1 MYKEITPNGYGIAI
15 ETKDKPLY
23 SAQSKFQK
31 VEILSS
37 EGLGNILTLDELM
50 MTTEKDEFFYHEMIV
65 HIPMCSHPCPES
77 VLVIGGGDGGTVRE
91 VLRHKTVK
99 NVELCE
105 IDGLVIEAS
114 KKFLPT
120 IAGKLDDPRVKIFVE
135 DAIEYIKDKKACY
148 DVVLIDSTDP
158 MGPGEGLFTD
168 EFYTNIKESLKKG
181 GIVVAQSESP
191 FAQPKEMRMMYRLL
205 HKVFKTVKPYAGPIP
220 TYPGGY
226 WSWAFCTDYI
236 MGANT
241 LAAPEIQD
249 FERAKEIEENSKLY
263 NIGLHK
269 GVFAVPNFVRKIA
282 EDA

>member
-1 MYKEITPNGYGIAI
+1 M
-15 ETKDKPLY
+15 
-23 SAQSKFQK
+23 
-31 VEILSS
+31 
-37 EGLGNILTLDELM
+37 
-50 MTTEKDEFFYHEMIV
+50 
-65 HIPMCSHPCPES
+65 
-77 VLVIGGGDGGTVRE
+77 VIGGGDGGTVRE